1 MLEPSFDRA
10 QSVEQG
16 TFRERRRFARKPVP
30 KVFVAVELSDTPA
43 TDSGT
48 AVSDAG
54 GGLAWAGSAI
64 DIGPEGLGLTL
75 PDDIPVGAEVLLTF
89 WLDDGTVFSRVPS
102 VVVRKEHG
110 FGLGA
115 VRFHDWDE
123 REIHALET
131 YLDAA

>member
-1 MLEPSFDRA
+1 MPETTPDHAVPR
-10 QSVEQG
+10 QQG
-16 TFRERRRFARKPVP
+16 ASRERRRFARIPVP

-43 TDSGT
+43 GDMGVG
-48 AVSDAG
+48 VSAAG

-64 DIGPEGLGLTL
+64 DISPTGLGLTL

-110 FGLGA
+110 LGLGA
-115 VRFHDWDE
+115 VRFHDWGRQE
-123 REIHALET
+123 VHALEA
-131 YLDAA
+131 YLQAA